1 MASVNPDDRDRG
13 LRLVGAVTG
22 AVAAV
27 SLVAIG
33 ATTALAASE
42 TRHQDELRAVAVSA
56 GPATV
61 NSTLG
66 KPAAADPKPSAKAK
80 SSKPKSKSKAKADQK
95 SSKKSTEQST
105 AKNKSSPK
113 PKKAP
118 AVAVTSA
125 PPSVPSTGS

>member
-22 AVAAV
+22 ALAAV

-33 ATTALAASE
+33 ATTALAAGE
-42 TRHQDELRAVAVSA
+42 TRHQDELRAVSVSA

-61 NSTLG
+61 DSTLG
-66 KPAAADPKPSAKAK
+66 KPAVDDPKPSATAKQSKA
-80 SSKPKSKSKAKADQK
+80 KSKSKAKASEK
-95 SSKKSTEQST
+95 SAEQST

-118 AVAVTSA
+118 AVAATSA